1 MTAIIKILEKLS
13 PTLSKVQ
20 TATDV
25 SLTNAEILKAE
36 IIWSLYCVKNCY
48 SNKILNELDNT
59 FSKMFSG
66 SNIAKSFQMGCSK
79 QMHLGN
85 YSLAP
90 YLRNYLIDKVKESE
104 VFVVSFDK
112 SLYSVMQ
119 MCKMDLMS
127 TYFDLTENK
136 VAKSK
141 VLGYIISW
149 PCMSSRS
156 T

>member
-1 MTAIIKILEKLS
+1 
-13 PTLSKVQ
+13 
-20 TATDV
+20 
-25 SLTNAEILKAE
+25 
-36 IIWSLYCVKNCY
+36 
-48 SNKILNELDNT
+48 
-59 FSKMFSG
+59 
-66 SNIAKSFQMGCSK
+66 
-79 QMHLGN
+79 MHLGN

-90 YLRNYLIDKVKESE
+90 YLRSYLIDKVKESE

-112 SLYSVMQ
+112 SLNSVMQ
-119 MCKMDLMS
+119 MCKINLMS